1 VELSSLEMR
10 IIINGQEITN
20 PLFKAIIGSVAIAAF
35 ALIILLFL
43 PLIGIAFA
51 ISLGVFLGVF
61 GVALI
66 ALFIIMFV
74 FQQRKSNHVRLKKK
88 DQ

>member
-10 IIINGQEITN
+10 IIINGQEVTN

-35 ALIILLFL
+35 VLIILLFL

-66 ALFIIMFV
+66 ALFIILFV